1 MRKKPYT
8 RELTEKDKRL
18 INMLEKLTS
27 RQKQWGK
34 LDKFSDEEILKT
46 YKEKGNLLDTGA
58 VFKATGEA
66 IRLRLKKIKEYNE
79 MQKKEKERKTV
90 ETVIRI
96 DKKGWQ
102 KTFKNIVNE
111 LESNNQATLFDE
123 NKKTVIIKLCEVER
137 GEINGRRNE

>member
-46 YKEKGNLLDTGA
+46 YKEKGNLIETGA
-58 VFKATGEA
+58 VFNATGEA

-79 MQKKEKERKTV
+79 MQNKEKKRKTV

-96 DKKGWQ
+96 DKKGW
-102 KTFKNIVNE
+102 
-111 LESNNQATLFDE
+111 
-123 NKKTVIIKLCEVER
+123 
-137 GEINGRRNE
+137 